1 MSNGS
6 ASNLVTWQKVAIVL
20 IVIFGLIIA
29 FSYFQSARVE
39 QSNVTPE
46 MTLPALEEGQ
56 TNLDIFD
63 LPTPE
68 NMPVT
73 KIETA
78 PTAVIPDAPMAKTSQ
93 PAVEKAPVPVST
105 PSSKTGSYGIQVS
118 SFRDMEKAK
127 KLQQK
132 LKEGGTDSEIV
143 EKNLGEKGTWYQVVV
158 GPYGSKTEA
167 DVQLLEIKLKY
178 PDSFIRKR

>member
-1 MSNGS
+1 MSSGS

-20 IVIFGLIIA
+20 ILIFGLIIA

-39 QSNVTPE
+39 QRNVTPE

-63 LPTPE
+63 LPMPTD
-68 NMPVT
+68 MPVT
-73 KIETA
+73 ETA
-78 PTAVIPDAPMAKTSQ
+78 PSAATIPAAPIAKTL
-93 PAVEKAPVPVST
+93 PAAVEKTPPSVPI
-105 PSSKTGSYGIQVS
+105 PSSKTGSYSIQVS
-118 SFRDMEKAK
+118 SFKDMEKAK

-132 LKEGGTDSEIV
+132 LKEGGTESKIV

-167 DVQLLEIKLKY
+167 DVQLLEIKIKY